1 MLIAFGFLVFIGGLG
16 LLIGSARPIMLYEPR
31 PSAIFFLFGLSFSL
45 MVVGGL
51 ILYFS
56 T

>member
-16 LLIGSARPIMLYEPR
+16 LLIGSARPIMFHEPS
-31 PSAIFFLFGLSFSL
+31 PPAIVLLLAMAVTFL
-45 MVVGGL
+45 VVRG
-51 ILYFS
+51 ILLHFS